1 MAPSIK
7 VPLREWATA
16 SALILDLYIFIYS
29 PPPLFFCFYGL
40 ALCVLVA
47 MTTESCAW
55 PRARMKEREREWLAY
70 SDVEVD
76 RGGDAII
83 SQCVFL
89 FAASPEDTQVSFC

>member
-1 MAPSIK
+1 MGDSE
-7 VPLREWATA
+7 RF
-16 SALILDLYIFIYS
+16 DFIFIFILIFFS
-29 PPPLFFCFYGL
+29 SLFCFYGL

-76 RGGDAII
+76 RGGDAMI